1 MPQPELIRHLNTRFH
16 GGAGPGGSDHFE
28 VAGTQEVQARFGGRL
43 FRSLFQPVVAR
54 GGELLGHEALLQVQG
69 PGGEGVSPRT
79 IFELASDEEALALDH
94 MACTLHVLNFARQ
107 GHGQRGL
114 LALNLSP
121 RALLAFAGGQE
132 ALFQAVLAACG
143 LSPQRVV
150 LEVTDHGFEDCT
162 ALAAAIAQCRGRG
175 YHTAID
181 NFGRFS
187 CDIERLEALAPDIV
201 HAHYT
206 TSYGYLGAR
215 CGRHPLVMT
224 AWGSDLL
231 VTPFATP
238 WMRWLTGWTLRRAD
252 LITGDSQSLVDAAH
266 SYHPRAAVHCIHWG
280 VDLARFAPAP
290 WPKTETRRRAPESGA
305 TSNPSR
311 SCVPRF
317 FIDIDRPALDPPADE
332 LDRHRRRRRPEH
344 VGQARQVLHA
354 GAG

>member
-16 GGAGPGGSDHFE
+16 GGAGRGGSDHFE

-201 HAHYT
+201 
-206 TSYGYLGAR
+206 
-215 CGRHPLVMT
+215 
-224 AWGSDLL
+224 
-231 VTPFATP
+231 
-238 WMRWLTGWTLRRAD
+238 
-252 LITGDSQSLVDAAH
+252 
-266 SYHPRAAVHCIHWG
+266 
-280 VDLARFAPAP
+280 
-290 WPKTETRRRAPESGA
+290 K
-305 TSNPSR
+305 
-311 SCVPRF
+311 
-317 FIDIDRPALDPPADE
+317 
-332 LDRHRRRRRPEH
+332 LDRCLIGHAGH
-344 VGQARQVLHA
+344 LGFARQVLGEMCAEIRRLGMRLVSQSIERPQQLQAAMASGADLFQGYLIGRPSAVCLPLGHA
-354 GAG
+354 EPRVCEMSA

>member
-187 CDIERLEALAPDIV
+187 CDIESVLNN
-201 HAHYT
+201 
-206 TSYGYLGAR
+206 
-215 CGRHPLVMT
+215 
-224 AWGSDLL
+224 
-231 VTPFATP
+231 
-238 WMRWLTGWTLRRAD
+238 
-252 LITGDSQSLVDAAH
+252 Q
-266 SYHPRAAVHCIHWG
+266 
-280 VDLARFAPAP
+280 PAP
-290 WPKTETRRRAPESGA
+290 VPARAE
-305 TSNPSR
+305 
-311 SCVPRF
+311 
-317 FIDIDRPALDPPADE
+317 RP
-332 LDRHRRRRRPEH
+332 
-344 VGQARQVLHA
+344 
-354 GAG
+354 